1 MSFLG
6 GVLGGIAGFVTGGP
20 AGAAIGAIS
29 GFRGGGGTSMP
40 MIISRPPVQPLTPLP
55 IFNMPGTP
63 GGAMPAGMMCPP
75 GTACSGASYDG
86 LCIGS
91 CLPTGTGMMP
101 SISGMVGLSG
111 RCPLPAPRGYHWN
124 QRTYCTLK
132 HGVVPKCSKVIKNR
146 RLNPA
151 NGHAARRAVRRITAT
166 HRLLKRIEKSI
177 RRIKGVRS
185 AKLPRAGG
193 RTVSREVAI
202 VQ

>member
-6 GVLGGIAGFVTGGP
+6 GVLGGIGGFLTGGP
-20 AGAAIGAIS
+20 AGAVLGAAA
-29 GFRGGGGTSMP
+29 GFSRGGVRGVP
-40 MIISRPPVQPLTPLP
+40 MIAPRAPMITPFAPPG
-55 IFNMPGTP
+55 IFTMPGGME
-63 GGAMPAGMMCPP
+63 GGGMGMTCPP
-75 GTACSGASYDG
+75 GTRCDGISMDGFCAGACVPYSMGGMGAM
-86 LCIGS
+86 
-91 CLPTGTGMMP
+91 TGML
-101 SISGMVGLSG
+101 GLTG
-111 RCPLPAPRGYHWN
+111 RCPLPAPRGFHWN

-132 HGVVPKCSKVIKNR
+132 HGVVPKCTKVIKNR

-185 AKLPRAGG
+185 AKIPRQAAGG
-193 RTVSREVAI
+193 RREVAI